1 MVVVIQ
7 VLNGG
12 ETAGDE
18 IFCRLWNKTALLGS
32 GKIKELKG
40 CMDPQMSAEEFSSA

>member
-18 IFCRLWNKTALLGS
+18 NFLSIMEQNRTVGKRKNKRIKRLHGS
-32 GKIKELKG
+32 TNV
-40 CMDPQMSAEEFSSA
+40 S